1 VLNLQLDYLIL
12 TCLFQDDTHN
22 INLILARNAG
32 SAITFFPAGTYL
44 VSDTIFIPPGSRIV
58 GEAFSAISAVGSKFS
73 NVKSPIP
80 MVQVGLPGQIGVA
93 QISDMLFT
101 VADVLPGAILLQ
113 VNMAGHSQGDVG
125 IWNSH
130 FRVGG
135 AAGSAVETKCQG
147 GIPCQAA
154 FCYFT

>member
-1 VLNLQLDYLIL
+1 
-12 TCLFQDDTHN
+12 
-22 INLILARNAG
+22 
-32 SAITFFPAGTYL
+32 
-44 VSDTIFIPPGSRIV
+44 
-58 GEAFSAISAVGSKFS
+58 
-73 NVKSPIP
+73 